1 VVSDFT
7 QTSVAST
14 RVRWWILSLL
24 FFATTINYLDRI
36 LFSVLYTTIRDDL
49 HIDALHYG
57 YINGAFSLTYMVG
70 FLFMGKFI
78 DRYGT
83 RIGYAVSLIW
93 WSLAAALHA
102 FATSG
107 LSLGFWRGML
117 GLGESGNFP
126 AAIKSVAEWF
136 PKKDRAFATGI
147 FNAGTNVASM
157 VGPPMFLWIAMLFA
171 SGEKLNW
178 RAAFLITS
186 SLGFV
191 WLIFWLLS
199 YRPPDRHPAVNKAEL
214 EYIHSDAPESQEAP
228 ITWIQALG
236 YKQTWGFALA
246 KFLSDPVWW
255 FYLYW
260 LPPYLQDARGFKLS
274 EVTWALPVVYL
285 LADVGSVGGGW
296 ISGFLIRRGWP
307 NGKARK
313 ATMLLFACTMPVA
326 AMGVLVDSPIL
337 TIALVCLATSSHQ
350 GWSANLFTTT
360 SDVFPKNATASVTG
374 IGGCL
379 GGLGGFLFSS
389 VLAGLIVHYVGYTP
403 MFLFMGCF
411 HLSAFLVVHF
421 LLGDMRRIEGT
432 EVPESRLRK
441 IRVALYAV
449 AGGVAGLVVAF
460 FVRPAAPQAGQLAL
474 DTVVTRGLFLQEAQA
489 ALIPTAQ
496 ASFNYLMVGLFAGAL
511 IAAMFRHLTSARR

>member
-1 VVSDFT
+1 MSDF
-7 QTSVAST
+7 AERPGAMT
-14 RVRWWILSLL
+14 RVRWWIAALL
-24 FFATTINYLDRI
+24 FLATTINYLDRI

-57 YINGAFSLTYMVG
+57 YINGAFSLTYMIG
-70 FLFMGKFI
+70 FLFMGKLI

-83 RIGYAVSLIW
+83 RIGYAVSIVW
-93 WSLAAALHA
+93 WSVAAFLHA
-102 FATSG
+102 FASSG

-157 VGPPMFLWIAMLFA
+157 VGPPLFLWMAIQFG
-171 SGEKLNW
+171 SPEKLNW

-191 WLIFWLLS
+191 WLVLWLLS
-199 YRPPDRHPAVNKAEL
+199 YRQPEEHKSVNKAEL
-214 EYIHSDAPESQEAP
+214 DYIRSDAPEMQEKP
-228 ITWIQALG
+228 IAWIQALG

-260 LPPYLQDARGFKLS
+260 LPPYLQDARGFNLN
-274 EVTWALPVVYL
+274 EVTWALPVIYL

-296 ISGFLIRRGWP
+296 ISGYFIRRGWP
-307 NGKARK
+307 AGRARK
-313 ATMLLFACTMPVA
+313 AALLIFASTMPVA
-326 AMGVLVDSPIL
+326 AMGVLVDDPII

-389 VLAGLIVHYVGYTP
+389 LLAGVIVQYVGYKP
-403 MFLFMGCF
+403 MFLFMGGF
-411 HLSAFLVVHF
+411 HLTAYLIVHL
-421 LLGDMRRIEGT
+421 LLGDMRPIEGT
-432 EVPESRLRK
+432 EVPETRIRK
-441 IRVALYAV
+441 IRVALYAL
-449 AGGVAGLVVAF
+449 AGGICGAIVAF
-460 FVRPAAPQAGQLAL
+460 LFRPADAAAGQLAL
-474 DTVVTRGLFLQEAQA
+474 DAVLTRGLFLTGSQNALVPLAQ
-489 ALIPTAQ
+489 T
-496 ASFNYLMVGLFAGAL
+496 SFNYLLVGIAAGAL
-511 IAAMFRHLTSARR
+511 VTGMARHLTLGKR